1 MISYKFVKNVLIIF
15 GGPSENI
22 SEITDI
28 IEKTRPSSHVII
40 WQPWEESD
48 ARFNE
53 YLKHDYTF
61 NPNHSENV
69 GNFENTLTKHNV
81 KCFLLVGCDFSEA
94 YSNIKTTPIKNFEV
108 LFWPTALLHYTFYGM
123 TEFYGKTPI
132 ELFNPNK
139 LIKKLYLNLNNHI
152 RNHRAE
158 FMNYLCKFGLFEH
171 GINTWAYGQDNW
183 PYEYFKARKL
193 TLEEDWDYDTPHKVY
208 SYELLNVDNLI
219 DVVTETAPSFGLLN
233 NNLKHSDF
241 IFHTEKTY
249 RSILFGKPFL
259 VLGNRGQNKNLLK
272 YGIGIY
278 DSIFNYHFDDT
289 DYLSLRCLGI
299 IDNLFQMKDKNFD
312 EVRDSV
318 LGLSLSNID
327 TATAIVR
334 NDSYIPDKLKFLI
347 RENKEAYGIILKNFD
362 IGFCDAFG
370 IDYNWS
376 LTKNIFKEIYENT

>member
-1 MISYKFVKNVLIIF
+1 MISYKFIKNVLIIF
-15 GGPSENI
+15 GGQSENI
-22 SEITDI
+22 SEITHI

-48 ARFNE
+48 ARFHE
-53 YLKHDYTF
+53 YLRHDYTF

-69 GNFENTLTKHNV
+69 GNFENTLTKHDV
-81 KCFLLVGCDFSEA
+81 KCFLLVGCDFSDA
-94 YSNIKTTPIKNFEV
+94 YSNIKTNPIKNFEV

-123 TEFYGKTPI
+123 TEFYGKSPI

-193 TLEEDWDYDTPHKVY
+193 TFEKNWDGDKPHKVY

-219 DVVTETAPSFGLLN
+219 DVVTETAPSLGLLN
-233 NNLKHSDF
+233 INFNPKGF

-259 VLGNRGQNKNLLK
+259 VLGNRGQNKNLSK
-272 YGIGIY
+272 YGIGLY
-278 DSIFNYHFDDT
+278 GSIFDYHFDDT
-289 DYLSLRCLGI
+289 DSVRLRCLGI
-299 IDNLFQMKDKNFD
+299 IDNLFQIKDKNYN
-312 EVRDSV
+312 EIRDSV
-318 LGLSLSNID
+318 VGVSISNIHNS
-327 TATAIVR
+327 TNIVH
-334 NDSYIPDKLKFLI
+334 NDLYIPEKLKLLI
-347 RENKEAYGIILKNFD
+347 KENTESYRTILKSFD
-362 IGFCDAFG
+362 EGYCNSFK
-370 IDYNWS
+370 IDYNWR
-376 LTKNIFKEIYENT
+376 LTENIFKHIY